1 MPPEP
6 TNPAALVNVYA
17 MLDAI
22 EQAIRKIYDK
32 LLNWVETLIVMLP
45 NLLLAVII
53 FCAFYYAGRLVR
65 QTLQRPLARVIHTR
79 AIMDLL
85 LSLLSMA
92 FIAIGLFVALSILQ
106 LDKAVTSLLAGAG
119 IVGLALGF
127 AFQDIAANF
136 VSGVL
141 IALRKPIEIG
151 DLIETNGFFGI
162 VSRITLRS
170 TIVRTMPGQQVHI
183 PNKDIYSKPIVNFSA
198 SGKRRVDLDCGVSYG
213 EDLEQVREVTLR
225 AIRNLSYLDPAHE
238 VELFYKEFGES
249 SINFTVRYWISFQK
263 QADYLKAMSDGIMQ
277 IKKAFD
283 AEGITIPFPI
293 RTLDFGIKGGEKLA
307 EQINQLN
314 LAPQPN
320 GSNGNGQQ
328 RG

>member
-1 MPPEP
+1 MG
-6 TNPAALVNVYA
+6 
-17 MLDAI
+17 DAI
-22 EQAIRKIYDK
+22 GDAVRKIYDK
-32 LLNWVETLIVMLP
+32 LLSWVETLIVMLP
-45 NLLLAVII
+45 NLLLAVVI
-53 FCAFYYAGRLVR
+53 FCAFYYTGRFLR
-65 QTLQRPLARVIHTR
+65 NTLQKPLARVISTR

-85 LSLLSMA
+85 LNLFSIA
-92 FIAIGLFVALSILQ
+92 FVAVGLFVALSILQ

-141 IALRKPIEIG
+141 IALRKPIQIG
-151 DLIETNGFFGI
+151 DLIESNGFFGI

-183 PNKDIYSKPIVNFSA
+183 PNKDIYSKPIVNYSA
-198 SGKRRVDLDCGVSYG
+198 MGKRRVDLDCGVSYG

-225 AIRNLSYLDPAHE
+225 AIRNLSYLDPAYE
-238 VELFYKEFGES
+238 VELFFKEFGDS

-263 QADYLKAMSDGIMQ
+263 QTDYLKAVSDGIMQ
-277 IKKAFD
+277 VKKAFD

-293 RTLDFGIKGGEKLA
+293 RTLDFGIKGGERLA
-307 EQINQLN
+307 EQIN
-314 LAPQPN
+314 LAQKPKEPN
-320 GSNGNGQQ
+320 GREQK
-328 RG
+328 

>member
-1 MPPEP
+1 
-6 TNPAALVNVYA
+6 

-22 EQAIRKIYDK
+22 QEAVRKIYDK

-53 FCAFYYAGRLVR
+53 FCAFYYTGRFAR
-65 QTLQRPLARVIHTR
+65 RALQKPMARVIHTR

-85 LSLLSMA
+85 LNLLSMA
-92 FIAIGLFVALSILQ
+92 FIAIGLFVALSVLQ

-151 DLIETNGFFGI
+151 DLIESNGFFGI
-162 VSRITLRS
+162 VSRVTLRS
-170 TIVRTMPGQQVHI
+170 TIIRTMPGQQVHI
-183 PNKDIYSKPIVNFSA
+183 PNKDIYSKPIVNYSA
-198 SGKRRVDLDCGVSYG
+198 LGKRRVDLDCGVSYG
-213 EDLEQVREVTLR
+213 DDLERVREVALR
-225 AIRNLSYLDPAHE
+225 AVRSLPYLDTAYE
-238 VELFYKEFGES
+238 VELFFKEFGES
-249 SINFTVRYWISFQK
+249 SINFTVRYWISFK
-263 QADYLKAMSDGIMQ
+263 RQADYLKAVSDGIVQ

-307 EQINQLN
+307 EQITR
-314 LAPQPN
+314 APQPKE
-320 GSNGNGQQ
+320 SNGREPKQD
-328 RG
+328 